1 MATKSDSYDVIVVGG
16 GPGGSSCAA
25 LLGRKGYRVLLL
37 DKAKF
42 PRDKTCGDA
51 VSGKSMNVLKMLG
64 VDDKIIK
71 KQHGNIRGVIFS
83 SPNGAVI
90 DIPMKGAEVGKAPGY
105 CCKREILDNIY
116 FETAKETDG
125 VDVVEEFQV
134 GDLLRD
140 EDSMAVVGV
149 KGVST
154 KTQKPAEYR
163 AKVVVGA
170 DGAHSLI
177 ARKTGCITTPQPK
190 HTCAA
195 LRCYYTG
202 VTGGSERIELHFVDE
217 VLPGY
222 FWIFPVGNDEW
233 NIGLGMLASD
243 MQGKHVNLKD
253 VMMNVIEKNP
263 LFKERFKNA
272 KLSGE
277 IKGWNLPMGSYR
289 QKMHG
294 PGFVL
299 IGDAASLIDPFTGE
313 GMGNATHSA
322 LIASEVID
330 MAMKAGNFSE
340 EMLSEYPKRVWKE
353 LGPELQT
360 SYNLQRAG
368 KWKFLLN
375 LVIGKAARNAEIREF
390 IGGTFTNEDA
400 KKELYS
406 PMFYIKLLLS

>member
-25 LLGRKGYRVLLL
+25 LLARKGHSVLLL

-51 VSGKSMNVLKMLG
+51 VSGKSMKVLKMLG
-64 VDDKIIK
+64 VDDKIIR
-71 KQHGNIRGVIFS
+71 KQHGDIRGVIFS
-83 SPNGAVI
+83 SPNGTVI
-90 DIPMKGAEVGKAPGY
+90 DIPMKGAETGKAPGY
-105 CCKREILDNIY
+105 CCKREILDNIF
-116 FETAKETDG
+116 FETAKNTKG
-125 VDVVEEFQV
+125 VDILEEFQV
-134 GDLLRD
+134 TDVIKDD
-140 EDSMAVVGV
+140 ESMAIVGV
-149 KGVST
+149 KGIEMKT
-154 KTQKPAEYR
+154 KKERRFR

-170 DGAHSLI
+170 DGAHSVI
-177 ARKTGCITTPQPK
+177 ARKTGCITEPQPK

-195 LRCYYTG
+195 LRCYYKG
-202 VTGGSERIELHFVDE
+202 VTGGSDRIELHFVDE

-243 MQGKHVNLKD
+243 MQGRHVNLKD

-263 LFKERFKNA
+263 LFRERFKDA
-272 KLSGE
+272 KLVSD

-299 IGDAASLIDPFTGE
+299 IGDAASMIDPFTGE
-313 GMGNATHSA
+313 GMGNATNTG

-330 MAMKAGNFSE
+330 MAMKANNFSE
-340 EMLSEYPKRVWKE
+340 EMLSDYPKRVWKE

-375 LVIGKAARNAEIREF
+375 LVIGKAARNPEIREF
-390 IGGTFTNEDA
+390 IGGTFTNEEA
-400 KKELYS
+400 KKEFYS
-406 PMFYIKLLLS
+406 PMFYLKLLFA